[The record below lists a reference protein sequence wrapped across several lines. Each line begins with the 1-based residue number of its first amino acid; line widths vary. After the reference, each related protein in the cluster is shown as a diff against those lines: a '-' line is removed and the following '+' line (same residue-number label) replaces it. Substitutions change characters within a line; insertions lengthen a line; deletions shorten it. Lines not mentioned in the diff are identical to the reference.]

1 MGTKTKSLTTAT
13 VLIQRA
19 DAPPDANIAFVI
31 KTLPDRGGVLL
42 VCNSMRAGSMTTFD
56 YTGPIDVL
64 IDYLIK
70 CIRTPTNYTV
80 SCNFGLEA
88 AQATKETLTEYVTF
102 MSYTGRTDVD
112 KLRYSAKRQNVDSS
126 PQE

>member
-1 MGTKTKSLTTAT
+1 MGTKTTTAT

-31 KTLPDRGGVLL
+31 STLPDRGVLL
-42 VCNSMRAGSMTTFD
+42 VCNSMRRGSMTTFD

-70 CIRTPTNYTV
+70 CMRTPTNYAV

-112 KLRYSAKRQNVDSS
+112 KLR
-126 PQE
+126 